1 MDAPLLRIRK
11 LRDDAQIPVYK
22 RPGDAA
28 FDLFSTEDWVLQ
40 PQEQHIFFIGI
51 AMAIPEG
58 HVGLIWDRSGMG
70 AKHGIK
76 TLGGVID
83 HTYRGEIGVGL
94 INLTKV
100 PYEIKKG
107 DRIAQMLIQEVIT
120 ADIREVENLDETQRG
135 LGAFGS
141 SGR

>member
-1 MDAPLLRIRK
+1 MIPIVKIKK
-11 LRDDAQIPVYK
+11 LRPEAQTPLYK

-28 FDLFSTEDWVLQ
+28 FDLFSTEDWTLA
-40 PQEQHIFFIGI
+40 PNEQHIFFIGI

-70 AKHGIK
+70 AKNGIK

-94 INLTKV
+94 INLTKI
-100 PYEIKKG
+100 PYEVKKG

-120 ADIREVENLDETQRG
+120 ADIHEVEDLDETQRG

>member
-1 MDAPLLRIRK
+1 MNPVVRIKK
-11 LRDDAQIPVYK
+11 LRDDAQIPLYK

-28 FDLFSTEDWVLQ
+28 FDLFSAEDWTLV
-40 PQEQHIFFIGI
+40 PNEQHIFKIGI

-70 AKHGIK
+70 AVHGIK

-94 INLTKV
+94 INLTKG
-100 PYEIKKG
+100 PYEVKKG

-120 ADIREVENLDETQRG
+120 AEIHEVEDLDETQRG
-135 LGAFGS
+135 LGGFGS
-141 SGR
+141 SGK

>member
-1 MDAPLLRIRK
+1 MNTTVKVKRLNEHATLPL
-11 LRDDAQIPVYK
+11 YK

-28 FDLFSTEDWVLQ
+28 FDLFSCEDWTLE
-40 PQEQHIFFIGI
+40 PHEQHIFQIGI

-58 HVGLIWDRSGMG
+58 HVGLIWDRSGLG

-83 HTYRGEIGVGL
+83 HTYRGEVGVGL
-94 INLTKV
+94 INLTKAQYNV
-100 PYEIKKG
+100 KKG
-107 DRIAQMLIQEVIT
+107 DRIAQMLIQKVETAKLEEV
-120 ADIREVENLDETQRG
+120 ADLDETHRG
-135 LGAFGS
+135 AEGFGS

>member
-1 MDAPLLRIRK
+1 MQPVVRIKK
-11 LRDDAQIPVYK
+11 LKDDAQVPLYK

-28 FDLFSTEDWVLQ
+28 FDLFSCEDWTLQ
-40 PQEQHIFFIGI
+40 PHEQHIFPIGI
-51 AMAIPEG
+51 AMAIQQG
-58 HVGLIWDRSGMG
+58 CAGLIWDRSGMG

-76 TLGGVID
+76 VLGGVID

-100 PYEIKKG
+100 PYEVRKG
-107 DRIAQMLIQEVIT
+107 DRIAQMLIQPVYTAELQEV
-120 ADIREVENLDETQRG
+120 DDLDETARG
-135 LGAFGS
+135 EGGFGS